1 VSPRARLL
9 LIVVAV
15 AITSLL
21 AATCANRIGER
32 KRASC
37 ERQGGASHWDRDG
50 YRCVKDGESIEV
62 SP

>member
-1 VSPRARLL
+1 VSPRLRLS
-9 LIVVAV
+9 LIVLAV
-15 AITSLL
+15 AIASVM

-32 KRASC
+32 KPASC